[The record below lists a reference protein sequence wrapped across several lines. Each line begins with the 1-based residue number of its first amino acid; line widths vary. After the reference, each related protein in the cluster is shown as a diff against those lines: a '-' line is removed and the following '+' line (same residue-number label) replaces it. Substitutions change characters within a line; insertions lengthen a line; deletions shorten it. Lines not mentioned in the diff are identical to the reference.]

1 MRQAKLYWR
10 ANENI
15 HAPKVRVIGA
25 KGKQLG
31 VLDLTKAKEL
41 AKKAKL
47 DLVEIA
53 PKAVPPVV
61 KIIEFGKFKY
71 QEEKKLRKQRK
82 GIRGGELKEIRFSP
96 FIGKADYLTRI
107 ERIEEFL
114 KENDKVRVVVKFKG
128 RQMGSKQFGYDVLKR
143 VLSHFENR
151 VSIDM
156 EPKFLGRH
164 LIMVIS
170 PSTQGKRQGVKG
182 KSKNHKI
189 KAKKKNTTNDKKEK
203 TQNKKVADKK
213 I

>member
-15 HAPKVRVIGA
+15 HAPKVRVIDE
-25 KGKQLG
+25 KGKQAG
-31 VLDLTKAKEL
+31 VLELSKAKEL
-41 AKKAKL
+41 AKKANL

-53 PKAVPPVV
+53 PKATPPVV

-96 FIGKADYLTRI
+96 FIGEADYLTRI
-107 ERIEEFL
+107 ERIAEFL

-128 RQMGSKQFGYDVLKR
+128 RQMGSKQFGYDLLKR
-143 VLSHFENR
+143 VLSHFENL

-164 LIMVIS
+164 LVMVIS
-170 PSTQGKRQGVKG
+170 PSS
-182 KSKNHKI
+182 KSKNQVLT
-189 KAKKKNTTNDKKEK
+189 AKEKKQTNDKNNK

>member
-1 MRQAKLYWR
+1 LRQAKLYWR

-170 PSTQGKRQGVKG
+170 PSTKR
-182 KSKNHKI
+182 KNQVLS
-189 KAKKKNTTNDKKEK
+189 ANEKKQTNDKKK
-203 TQNKKVADKK
+203 QTQNKKVADKK

>member
-15 HAPKVRVIGA
+15 HAPKVRVIDE
-25 KGKQLG
+25 KGKQVG
-31 VLDLTKAKEL
+31 VLELSKAKEL
-41 AKKAKL
+41 AKKANL

-53 PKAVPPVV
+53 PRATPPVV

-71 QEEKKLRKQRK
+71 KEEKKLRKQRK

-96 FIGKADYLTRI
+96 FIGEADYLTRI
-107 ERIEEFL
+107 ERMEGFL

-151 VSIDM
+151 ASIDM

-164 LIMVIS
+164 LVMVIS
-170 PSTQGKRQGVKG
+170 PSS
-182 KSKNHKI
+182 KSRNQVLT
-189 KAKKKNTTNDKKEK
+189 AKEKKQTNDKKEK
-203 TQNKKVADKK
+203 TQNKKIADKK

>member
-31 VLDLTKAKEL
+31 VLELAKAKEL

-170 PSTQGKRQGVKG
+170 PSS
-182 KSKNHKI
+182 KSKNQELTAN
-189 KAKKKNTTNDKKEK
+189 AKKQANDK
-203 TQNKKVADKK
+203 NKKTKNKKITDKK